1 VNNDH
6 ASLLY
11 SPHNVQTITITSDN
25 DNLGGVFRIA
35 LEGHSTQDI
44 PAKLLADD
52 LKLELESLP
61 TLGTIIVARESIS
74 NGLIWAITLLTNHG
88 NISKYGP
95 TQGLTLLFVTDT
107 QGTSGV
113 SLLGTGARLVV
124 KEEVTAFKGYEEQIL
139 TTQCATPGGILGGHF
154 ALSLEGARTNEVP
167 FNSMASDLKL
177 ELESICLSWNST
189 CYSLHSPR

>member
-1 VNNDH
+1 M
-6 ASLLY
+6 
-11 SPHNVQTITITSDN
+11 
-25 DNLGGVFRIA
+25 G
-35 LEGHSTQDI
+35 GHSTQDI
-44 PAKLLADD
+44 PAKSSAND

-61 TLGTIIVARESIS
+61 TVGTTVVSRESIS
-74 NGLIWAITLLTNHG
+74 NGLIWAVTFLTNHG
-88 NISKYGP
+88 NLSKYGP
-95 TQGLTLLFVTDT
+95 MQGLTVSTEPAALPQSFVADT

-113 SLLGTGARLVV
+113 SLLGTGARLIV

>member
-11 SPHNVQTITITSDN
+11 SPHNVQTIRITSDE
-25 DNLGGVFRIA
+25 DDLGGVFRIA
-35 LEGHSTQDI
+35 LGGHSTQDI
-44 PAKLLADD
+44 PAKSSAND

-61 TLGTIIVARESIS
+61 TVGTTIVSRESIS
-74 NGLIWAITLLTNHG
+74 NGLIWAVTFLTNHG
-88 NISKYGP
+88 NLSKYGP
-95 TQGLTLLFVTDT
+95 MQGLTVSTEPAALPQSFVADT

-113 SLLGTGARLVV
+113 SLLGTGPRLIV

-154 ALSLEGARTNEVP
+154 ALSLKWG
-167 FNSMASDLKL
+167 L
-177 ELESICLSWNST
+177 EPMKSRSIQWL
-189 CYSLHSPR
+189 LI